1 MKKEALININHGVRR
16 TGILFFVVI
25 FLLFEGISPARS
37 EILTLEEAIRYG
49 LDENRQA
56 QNAAWE
62 VDKTED
68 QIAAARTKRFPAL
81 ELYVMESRLL
91 KTLDFEFKKGV
102 FGNNSVIGPIPAKDT
117 TIDTEP
123 RFTTYALAQLTQPLS
138 QQYRI
143 GLGIDYLKVSKDLTH
158 EALRISRHTVTNEI
172 KHDYFGILGLQSTLK
187 AARET
192 VSFYRELRR
201 VVENFVRQGTALE
214 VDRME
219 VEANLSRAE
228 DEKRT
233 LENAI
238 RSRKENL
245 NRLMGRDIETAF
257 DVVSVPE
264 PAPFEI
270 DGEEAVSKALMNRPE
285 LKETRLRVQQ
295 AEYGKR
301 LKKAEYIPDLNLS
314 LNYGRLHNVEVLPEE
329 TASVGLVLTW
339 EFFDWGRKR
348 RELGEREHS
357 ILQTKNNLRET
368 EALILSDI
376 HFRLRKLEEG
386 RSAVDT
392 ARLMKE
398 TSRERLRI
406 TVNRYRDQAAL
417 LKDVL
422 QDEASY
428 RDETRNFDKAVLDLW
443 TARADLEKAMGED

>member
-1 MKKEALININHGVRR
+1 MNINYGAGWM
-16 TGILFFVVI
+16 GILFFVVM
-25 FLLFEGISPARS
+25 FLLLEGIPPACS
-37 EILTLEEAIRYG
+37 ETLTLEEAIRYG
-49 LDENRQA
+49 LDKNRQA

-62 VDKTED
+62 VDKIED
-68 QIAAARTKRFPAL
+68 QIAAARTKRLPAL
-81 ELYVMESRLL
+81 ELYVVESRLL
-91 KTLDFEFKKGV
+91 KTMEFEFNKGV
-102 FGNNSVIGPIPAKDT
+102 FGNYSGVGPIPAKDT

-143 GLGIDYLKVSKDLTH
+143 GLGIDYLKVSKNLTH
-158 EALRISRHTVTNEI
+158 EVLRINRHTVTNDI
-172 KHDYFGILGLQSTLK
+172 KHNYFEILGLQSTLE

-201 VVENFVRQGTALE
+201 VVNNFVLQETALE

-257 DVVSVPE
+257 DVVLIPE
-264 PAPFEI
+264 PASFEI
-270 DGEEAVSKALMNRPE
+270 DEDQAVARALKHRPE
-285 LKETRLRVQQ
+285 LEEARLRIQQ
-295 AEYGKR
+295 AEYGKK

-339 EFFDWGRKR
+339 EFFDWGRKQK
-348 RELGEREHS
+348 ELGEREHS
-357 ILQTKNNLRET
+357 ILQTKNTLRET

-386 RSAVDT
+386 RSAIET
-392 ARLMKE
+392 ARLMKK

-406 TVNRYRDQAAL
+406 TMNRYRDQAAL

-428 RDETRNFDKAVLDLW
+428 RNETRNFDKAILDLW